1 MTDVTL
7 TIRRLGALDGRS
19 PCAPPMR
26 WRHPRKPMARIYR
39 RRGAAT
45 FVNAARDRVD
55 CEHGGNTLQE
65 RIALLD
71 RNQASRV
78 P

>member
-26 WRHPRKPMARIYR
+26 ASRLPAQCNR
-39 RRGAAT
+39 
-45 FVNAARDRVD
+45 
-55 CEHGGNTLQE
+55 
-65 RIALLD
+65 RIARFAWIAKLQL
-71 RNQASRV
+71 RKYLI
-78 P
+78 